1 MTLKYNIN
9 PPRSLKHRLKAVAK
23 NHGFGGVDAVIEH
36 FIARGLSHYETPK
49 RTGDLGTRLNA
60 VVVDQ
65 GYSSIDELVE
75 HLLQRGLQAYEDA
88 PNDPEQLKARLRG
101 LGYIE

>member
-1 MTLKYNIN
+1 M
-9 PPRSLKHRLKAVAK
+9 V
-23 NHGFGGVDAVIEH
+23 EH
-36 FIARGLSHYETPK
+36 FITRGLSHYETATPAD
-49 RTGDLGTRLNA
+49 DLGTRLNA

-75 HLLQRGLQAYEDA
+75 HLLQRGLHAYEDA